1 MRQAIVNAVGVHHRR
16 IADRLLNLLV
26 KRKDRIVAW
35 IAEGVARF
43 HLVTRLP
50 TSLRLIEVP
59 TDRPWAEWV
68 WVLHDTVNG
77 RAMDRVLHHER

>member
-1 MRQAIVNAVGVHHRR
+1 
-16 IADRLLNLLV
+16 
-26 KRKDRIVAW
+26 
-35 IAEGVARF
+35 
-43 HLVTRLP
+43 
-50 TSLRLIEVP
+50 LIEVP